1 MISRTVATD
10 CPPGRQ
16 THSTNLIRFSIM
28 PSTENT
34 LSRPRVTVAALI
46 ERDGKFLLVEELDLA
61 GRKVLNQPAGH
72 VEGGESLIEAAIRET
87 LEETG
92 WHFEPSYLVGC
103 YLWGKSADSIH
114 YLRFA
119 LAGSVT
125 RHEPERPLDDGIL
138 GTLWLSLDELKA
150 EQARHRSPLVL
161 RTVEDYLAGERL
173 PLSVLKYL
181 PG

>member
-1 MISRTVATD
+1 
-10 CPPGRQ
+10 
-16 THSTNLIRFSIM
+16 M

-34 LSRPRVTVAALI
+34 LSRPRVTVATLI

-103 YLWGKSADSIH
+103 YLWGKASESLH

-119 LAGSVT
+119 FAGRVT
-125 RHEPERPLDDGIL
+125 HHEPHRPLDEGIIQAV
-138 GTLWLSLDELKA
+138 WLTPDELRQEA
-150 EQARHRSPLVL
+150 SRHRSPLVL
-161 RTVEDYLAGERL
+161 QTVLDYLAGDKT
-173 PLSVLKYL
+173 PLSALKHL